1 MRPTLES
8 YRHVA
13 SGKVRELYE
22 IDDDTLLMVSTD
34 RISAYDHVL
43 DSLIPD
49 KGRVLTAM
57 SFFWFE
63 TLGIAN
69 HLVGGPDD
77 PRIPD
82 AELGRS
88 MVVRKLPMLP
98 VDCVARG
105 YLTGSGL
112 LDYRATGSVC
122 GIGLPSGLQEAS
134 RLPMPIFTPASKAA
148 IGDHDENIDFAGS
161 SSAWGSRRRAHC
173 GTPPWT
179 STCGCRARGGTRDHP
194 RRHQVRVRSRPR
206 RVAGARRRGADAGLV
221 TVLDAGIHTP
231 GVVQPSFDK
240 QIVRNWLTGP
250 ESGWDRT
257 GSAPP
262 PPLPDD
268 LVARTR
274 ARYIEAYETV
284 SGRSFAQCR
293 VVCVTERP
301 AVPTAK
307 TIPTEREHHGDVVVD
322 EYEWLRDKDDPE
334 VIAFLEAQNALT
346 EADTAELADLRS
358 TIVGEIKARTRRPTC
373 RCPCAAVGTGTTH
386 APSREKQYGI
396 SCRCPI
402 RGDNDWDPPT
412 VGDDRSTVRPS
423 CSTRM
428 SRPRAPTSTR
438 SDRSR

>member
-22 IDDDTLLMVSTD
+22 IDADTLLMVSTD

-77 PRIPD
+77 PRIPA

-98 VDCVARG
+98 VECVARG

-122 GIGLPSGLQEAS
+122 GISLPPGLQEAS

-148 IGDHDENIDFAGS
+148 IGDHDENIDFAGVVERVGEPT
-161 SSAWGSRRRAHC
+161 ARAL
-173 GTPPWT
+173 
-179 STCGCRARGGTRDHP
+179 RD
-194 RRHQVRVRSRPR
+194 
-206 RVAGARRRGADAGLV
+206 ATLDIYMRGAELAASRGIILADTKFEFGLAPDGSL
-221 TVLDAGIHTP
+221 VLADEVLTPDSSRYWDAGIHTP

-257 GSAPP
+257 GPVPP
-262 PPLPDD
+262 PPLPGDV
-268 LVARTR
+268 VARTR
-274 ARYIEAYETV
+274 ARYVEAYETI
-284 SGRSFAQCR
+284 SGRSFAQW
-293 VVCVTERP
+293 P
-301 AVPTAK
+301 
-307 TIPTEREHHGDVVVD
+307 GG
-322 EYEWLRDKDDPE
+322 
-334 VIAFLEAQNALT
+334 AL
-346 EADTAELADLRS
+346 
-358 TIVGEIKARTRRPTC
+358 
-373 RCPCAAVGTGTTH
+373 
-386 APSREKQYGI
+386 
-396 SCRCPI
+396 
-402 RGDNDWDPPT
+402 
-412 VGDDRSTVRPS
+412 
-423 CSTRM
+423 
-428 SRPRAPTSTR
+428 
-438 SDRSR
+438 